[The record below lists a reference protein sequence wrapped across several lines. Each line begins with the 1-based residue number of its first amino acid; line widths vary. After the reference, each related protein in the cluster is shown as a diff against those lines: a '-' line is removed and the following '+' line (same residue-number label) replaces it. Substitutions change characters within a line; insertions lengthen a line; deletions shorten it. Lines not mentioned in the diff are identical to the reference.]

1 MSHLPPTEQRNPASL
16 EIDHLTPLEMV
27 TIFNREDAR
36 VVQAVAAVLPAI
48 AHAIEL
54 ISTAL
59 EGEGRWFL
67 MGAGTSG
74 RLAVLDAVE
83 LRPTFNL
90 PSGIVIPLLAGG
102 ETAMTGSVE
111 DAEDDADQG
120 AHDLRTH
127 GFGPADILLGVAASG
142 RTPYVLGGL
151 AYARNMGAATIA
163 LACNPASPMAATAHH
178 SIAVITGPEVLTG
191 STRLKAGTAQ
201 KLVLNMI
208 STSVMVRLGK
218 VYSNLM
224 VDVRPTNS
232 KLRGRATRIVGEITG
247 LEPAAAAQLLVTTD
261 WDVKTAVVMALA
273 NVDAGEARR
282 RLAAVRGHVR
292 KALQNP
298 QPTTL
303 VPANDSSNEQ
313 AISNERI
320 DP

>member
-16 EIDHLTPLEMV
+16 DLDHMTPLELV
-27 TIFNREDAR
+27 TLFNNEDAHM
-36 VVQAVAAVLPAI
+36 VEAITAVLPAI
-48 AHAIEL
+48 AHAVEI
-54 ISTAL
+54 IGAAL

-90 PSGIVIPLLAGG
+90 PAGIVIPLLAGG
-102 ETAMTGSVE
+102 EVAMTGSVE

-120 AHDLRTH
+120 AHDLRGH
-127 GFGPADILLGVAASG
+127 GFGPADVLLGVAASG

-151 AYARNMGAATIA
+151 AHAHHVGAASIA
-163 LACNPASPMAATAHH
+163 LACNPGSPMAAAAGHA
-178 SIAVITGPEVLTG
+178 IEVITGPEVLTG

-224 VDVRPTNS
+224 VDVRPTNR

-247 LEPAAAAQLLVTTD
+247 LEPAAAEHLLVTTD

-273 NVDAGEARR
+273 DVDAAEARR

-292 KALQNP
+292 KALEP
-298 QPTTL
+298 
-303 VPANDSSNEQ
+303 
-313 AISNERI
+313 I
-320 DP
+320 